1 MAYGNVKSLSILQR
15 GLLYYLAFN
24 NHSIQLLWRGPKEF
38 PNRIFDYELLQAS
51 KTLVLKLVVIF

>member
-15 GLLYYLAFN
+15 EFLYYLAFN
-24 NHSIQLLWRGPKEF
+24 NHSIQLLWRGLKEF

-51 KTLVLKLVVIF
+51 